1 MSGGQDAAHG
11 LDPVADFEGFVE
23 ATAAGYLRAAYRA
36 TGDPHDAQDVVQN
49 VFENLFRKR
58 EGIAARGDALTAYG
72 YIAVRR
78 AAVDHYRRN
87 TARQDKLVT
96 ALKLFSED
104 ETTAGGI
111 PDYRASALGERVV
124 ELIGGLP
131 PQQRT
136 AVTLRYLE
144 EMEIEEVARSMEL
157 GEETVK
163 RYLRAA
169 LKGLEKMIR
178 NTGKEVT
185 V

>member
-1 MSGGQDAAHG
+1 MTETEGGTHH
-11 LDPVADFEGFVE
+11 LDPVEDFEGFV
-23 ATAAGYLRAAYRA
+23 ASTAVGYQRAAYRE
-36 TGDPHDAQDVVQN
+36 TGNVHDAEDVVQN
-49 VFENLFRKR
+49 VLEKLFRTR
-58 EGIAARGDALTAYG
+58 ESVAARGDALTAYG
-72 YIAVRR
+72 YKAIHW
-78 AAVDHYRRN
+78 AAVDHHRRN
-87 TARQDKLVT
+87 GGRQSKVVT
-96 ALKLFSED
+96 ALKLYSED
-104 ETTAGGI
+104 EATDGGI
-111 PDYRASALGERVV
+111 PDYRASALGERIV